1 MAPMAPNAAGA
12 SLSPP
17 ASNSSYDKKTSSSD
31 LRGSVLTDEQ
41 REALDAALTKKRG
54 EKEAMPILNGV
65 PPALIKPHLGKN
77 SHNEGVK
84 TKRDLA
90 HDHHLSRRGKGS
102 GRTKKS
108 GAGGRFTWGAATDP
122 KLSQIAQE
130 YSVTTDR
137 GDPNWDS
144 EEEEEAKGLVAFA
157 EDRMTQISAYKS
169 AVSAILHEFFNAG
182 DISEA
187 SLRLQ
192 ELDHPEFA
200 HYFVK
205 KAIVT
210 ALDKHERERE
220 MVSVLLSSLYNE
232 VISSSEMRKGFHDLI
247 DSLEDLQLDV
257 PDAVEYAASFTC
269 RAIADDVLPPAFI
282 HNLRGEEEDS
292 NTVQSAFRRC
302 AEAHLADQ
310 HFAERMSRVW
320 GHGAG
325 GQLGETKD
333 SISSMLNEYQSSGD
347 AAEVRRLLHD
357 LAVPFF
363 HHELVKQALVMGCT
377 GSSSMDKFIALL
389 RDLSS
394 SGDVSTSQMT
404 KGFQR
409 VADSLQD
416 IELDNPGASG
426 LFSMASSTAVK
437 EGWVDDGGAALIN
450 RHGLPEKSSK
460 GEAPSASKSVSA
472 FKMAAKDIAAE
483 YFESGDVQEV
493 RQRLEEL
500 EDPGFHNVFVK
511 YIIAMSM
518 DRKDRERE
526 LTSLL
531 LSELCASGV
540 IPPDQAGLGFTRL
553 LVGADDLA
561 LDVPNAA
568 EMLIFFLGRA
578 IVDEILPPK
587 FLVDVVE
594 TKLPAEGLGL
604 GIVQSVGAMLSARHA
619 AERFAT
625 AWHSS
630 HGKTSELAARVKTLL
645 DEYLV
650 SRDKVEAVRCL
661 RDLGAPHFHHE
672 LVYQSILAG
681 LDEPGK
687 KGSAVMD
694 LLRMLGESGEVSSTQ
709 MRVGFDRVKGEV
721 EDLSLDYVKAPELL
735 SQWERQAIEE
745 AWLLEH

>member
-1 MAPMAPNAAGA
+1 M
-12 SLSPP
+12 SRLSTVADWPP
-17 ASNSSYDKKTSSSD
+17 KGTQKTQHDS
-31 LRGSVLTDEQ
+31 GSVLTDEQ
-41 REALDAALTKKRG
+41 REALDAALTKKRS
-54 EKEAMPILNGV
+54 EKETMPVLNGI
-65 PPALIKPHLGKN
+65 PPALNKPHLGKN
-77 SHNEGVK
+77 VHNEGVK

-122 KLSQIAQE
+122 KLSQAAQD
-130 YSVTTDR
+130 YATTTDR

-144 EEEEEAKGLVAFA
+144 EEEEEAKGLVSFA
-157 EDRMTQISAYKS
+157 EDRITQIAAYKS
-169 AVSAILHEFFNAG
+169 AVSAILQEFFNAG

-192 ELDHPEFA
+192 ELDHPDFG
-200 HYFVK
+200 HYFIK
-205 KAIVT
+205 KAIVA
-210 ALDKHERERE
+210 ALDRHERERE

-232 VISSSEMRKGFHDLI
+232 VILPSEMRKGFYDLI

-257 PDAVEYAASFTC
+257 PDAVELTASFAC

-282 HNLRGEEEDS
+282 HNLRGS
-292 NTVQSAFRRC
+292 NAVQMAFRRC
-302 AEAHLADQ
+302 AESHLADQ

-325 GQLGETKD
+325 GQLVETKA
-333 SISSMLNEYQSSGD
+333 SMSSMLTEYQSSGD
-347 AAEVRRLLHD
+347 IAEVRRLLHD

-363 HHELVKQALVMGCT
+363 HHELVKQALVLGAT
-377 GSSSMDKFIALL
+377 GPSSMDKVIILL
-389 RDLSS
+389 RGLSS
-394 SGDVSTSQMT
+394 SGDISTLQMA
-404 KGFQR
+404 KGFHR

-416 IELDNPGASG
+416 IELDNPGAST
-426 LFSMASSTAVK
+426 LFSKASMTAVQ
-437 EGWVDDGGAALIN
+437 EGWIEEDNSSNSQFVSFSEQNSKAEAASN
-450 RHGLPEKSSK
+450 AFRT
-460 GEAPSASKSVSA
+460 VSA
-472 FKMAAKDIAAE
+472 FKLAAKDIAAE
-483 YFESGDVQEV
+483 YFESGDIQEV

-500 EDPGFHNVFVK
+500 QDPGFHNVFVK
-511 YIIAMSM
+511 HIITMSM

-526 LTSLL
+526 LTSCL
-531 LSELCASGV
+531 LSELCANGV

-568 EMLIFFLGRA
+568 EMLTLFLGRA
-578 IVDEILPPK
+578 IVDEVLPPK

-619 AERFAT
+619 AERFVT

-630 HGKTSELAARVKTLL
+630 HGKTSELAGRVASLL
-645 DEYLV
+645 DEFLV

-672 LVYQSILAG
+672 LVYQGIIAA
-681 LDEPGK
+681 LDDPEK
-687 KGSAVMD
+687 KGRVVMD
-694 LLRMLGESGEVSSTQ
+694 LFRLLGESGEVSSTQ
-709 MRVGFDRVKGEV
+709 MRVGFDRAKGGM

-735 SQWERQAIEE
+735 IQWERQAIE
-745 AWLLEH
+745 AGWLHDELVC